1 MKKIRMIFIL
11 LVWIPG
17 GIFAQDI
24 VLKGGTVLT
33 ITNGMIKNGI
43 VVIRN
48 GKIAA
53 LGKDAAIPQG
63 IDVVDVSGM
72 YVMPGIVDTHT
83 HLSLSDTNER
93 TDPVTPQVRMDG
105 GIDPRSDSFLRT
117 LAGGVTTVKIM
128 HGSGNVIGGLCV
140 TLKLKV
146 GHSLDEMMLP
156 HVRQQLKLA
165 LGENSM
171 GYYGSRGLHPSTRMG
186 CADIMRR
193 AFMEARKYKADWDR
207 YERGKR
213 EGEKNIAPPKR
224 DLKLE
229 TLQMALEKKIAV
241 DCHVYR
247 AYEIVWIIRFCQEF
261 GLDLK
266 QLSHCVDGYKVADV
280 IAASGATFGGWVD
293 QWWGK
298 NELADGCPYGL
309 KIMQDAGVNIAIN
322 SDDDI
327 VGRYLNLE
335 AAKAMKYN
343 DLSEDDVLKMIT
355 INAAKVLDMDNRVGS
370 LEIGKDGDIAVF
382 DKHPLDSMAK
392 CVMTIIEGK
401 IYFDYGKET
410 IAKGGCHE

>member
-1 MKKIRMIFIL
+1 MRIIL
-11 LVWIPG
+11 GLLILIPG
-17 GIFAQDI
+17 ALHAQDI

-33 ITNGMIKNGI
+33 ITNGVIDNGI
-43 VVIRN
+43 VVIRS

-53 LGKDAAIPQG
+53 LGKDAAVPQG
-63 IDVVDVSGM
+63 VEVVDVSGL
-72 YVMPGIVDTHT
+72 YVMPGIVDAHT
-83 HLSLSDTNER
+83 HLALSDPNER

-128 HGSGNVIGGLCV
+128 HGSINVIGGLCV

-146 GHSLDEMMLP
+146 GRSLDEMMLP
-156 HVRQQLKLA
+156 GVRQQLKLA
-165 LGENSM
+165 LGENPT

-193 AFMEARKYKADWDR
+193 AFMEGRKYKADWDL
-207 YERGKR
+207 YEQEKR
-213 EGEKNIAPPKR
+213 EGKENIIPPKR
-224 DLKLE
+224 DQKLE
-229 TLQMALEKKIAV
+229 TLKMALEKKIAV

-247 AYEIVWIIRFCQEF
+247 AYEIVWIIRFCEEF

-280 IAASGATFGGWVD
+280 IAASGVSFGGWVD

-309 KIMQDAGVNIAIN
+309 KIMRDAGVNIVIN

-343 DLSEDDVLKMIT
+343 DLSEDDALKMIT
-355 INAAKVLDMDNRVGS
+355 INAAKVLDMDYRIGS

-382 DKHPLDSMAK
+382 DKHPLDSTAK
-392 CVMTIIEGK
+392 CVTTIIEGK
-401 IYFDYGKET
+401 VYFNYGKET
-410 IAKGGCHE
+410 IAKGGHHE

>member
-1 MKKIRMIFIL
+1 MRIIL
-11 LVWIPG
+11 GLLILIPCALH
-17 GIFAQDI
+17 AQDI
-24 VLKGGTVLT
+24 ALTGGTVLT
-33 ITNGMIKNGI
+33 ITQGTIGNGI

-48 GKIAA
+48 GKIVA
-53 LGKDAAIPQG
+53 LGRDVAIPQG
-63 IDVVDVSGM
+63 IDVVDATGL

-83 HLSLSDTNER
+83 HLALSDTNER

-105 GIDPRSDSFLRT
+105 GIDPRSDSFFRT

-128 HGSGNVIGGLCV
+128 HGSGNIIGGLCV

-146 GHSLDEMMLP
+146 GRSLDEMMLP
-156 HVRQQLKLA
+156 DVRQQLKLA
-165 LGENSM
+165 LGENPM
-171 GYYGSRGLHPSTRMG
+171 GYYGDRGLHPSTRMG

-193 AFMEARKYKADWDR
+193 AFMEARKYKTDWDR
-207 YERGKR
+207 YDRGKN
-213 EGEKNIAPPKR
+213 EGKKNIIPPKR

-229 TLQMALEKKIAV
+229 TLKMTLEKKIAI

-247 AYEIVWIIRFCQEF
+247 AFEIVWIIRFCEEF
-261 GLDLK
+261 GLGLK

-280 IAASGATFGGWVD
+280 IAASGASFGGFVD

-309 KIMQDAGVNIAIN
+309 KIMREAGVNIVLN
-322 SDDDI
+322 SDDDD

-335 AAKAMKYN
+335 AAKVLKYN
-343 DLSEDDVLKMIT
+343 DISEDDVLKMIT
-355 INAAKVLDMDNRVGS
+355 INAAKALDMDGRIGS

-410 IAKGGCHE
+410 IAKGGHHE